1 MKFESLDGY
10 CLCHVVSKKKVAK
23 EILREQRV
31 LHEMTQQQVADKAGI
46 KIQQYQKFES
56 GERNILTSSFQ
67 LACKV
72 LRALE
77 IDVNKFLDGEYA
89 IGGET
94 TDGKYYKNTE
104 RLNSDNIDE

>member
-10 CLCHVVSKKKVAK
+10 CICHIVSKKKVAK

-72 LRALE
+72 LRTLE

-94 TDGKYYKNTE
+94 TDGKHYKNTE
-104 RLNSDNIDE
+104 TLISDNIDE

>member
-1 MKFESLDGY
+1 MEFESLDGY
-10 CLCHVVSKKKVAK
+10 CLCHVVSNKKVAK

-72 LRALE
+72 LRTLE

-94 TDGKYYKNTE
+94 TDRKHYKNTE
-104 RLNSDNIDE
+104 TLISDNIDE

>member
-23 EILREQRV
+23 EILRKQRV

-56 GERNILTSSFQ
+56 GERNIFDQFIPVGLQGVES
-67 LACKV
+67 
-72 LRALE
+72 
-77 IDVNKFLDGEYA
+77 
-89 IGGET
+89 IG
-94 TDGKYYKNTE
+94 N
-104 RLNSDNIDE
+104 RC

>member
-10 CLCHVVSKKKVAK
+10 CLCHVVSKKEVAK